1 MSKLNIYEKITEII
15 DKKSLQDGN
24 IINVGNY
31 EIVAK
36 PEYVEVKGKTSISH
50 YKIVFRKK
58 DKPQFCYI
66 DFEVERGKSENS
78 INLYIDEFSCSYAEK
93 TKGEG
98 LKMLVALANYIH
110 NKAEEQGVQCSA
122 IELTALPIGQRHGH
136 SNDLTDLVYYYQ
148 SIGFNMVSVSEE
160 ELFSNISDYEEDGVL
175 MKADFNE
182 FLEMHRSLLTGGKKN
197 KNIYYMKYSKKR
209 RITKKGTKKRNRT
222 RKYKKGG
229 MERVY
234 QTYPMLF
241 RDGNYFMPN
250 RSGVPIV
257 QPGEA
262 VANAEPI
269 NIPIA
274 RATVSPAMAEPMPNS
289 SWFDVAEPPVA
300 RAINPRLEKVYADID
315 LHGMPPGEPDI
326 AVLLNRNPEFNL
338 SYTDRSG
345 LTLLDK
351 AINLSSMKAFNQ
363 IINMPNIELDTMM
376 HSLNYLNETI
386 AKLPK
391 NRTRPQMKELLI
403 TKMRE
408 KGFDI

>member
-1 MSKLNIYEKITEII
+1 MSELNIYEKIKLMI
-15 DKKSLQDGN
+15 DKESLKKGD
-24 IINVGNY
+24 IINVGDY

-36 PEYVEVKGKTSISH
+36 PEYIDMRGKTSISH
-50 YKIVFRKK
+50 YKTVFRKK

-66 DFEVERGKSENS
+66 EFEVERGKPENS
-78 INLYIDEFSCSYAEK
+78 IELYIDTFSCSYAEK

-148 SIGFNMVSVSEE
+148 SIGFNMVSISEE

-175 MKADFNE
+175 MTADFNE
-182 FLEMHRSLLTGGKKN
+182 FLEMHRSLLTGGKKIN

-241 RDGNYFMPN
+241 RDGN
-250 RSGVPIV
+250 

-262 VANAEPI
+262 VAHAEPI

-274 RATVSPAMAEPMPNS
+274 RATVSQAIGEPMPNS
-289 SWFDVAEPPVA
+289 SWFVVAEPPVA

-345 LTLLDK
+345 FTLLDK

-391 NRTRPQMKELLI
+391 NKTRPQMKELLI
-403 TKMRE
+403 SKMRE

>member
-1 MSKLNIYEKITEII
+1 MSELDIYEKIKLIT
-15 DKKSLQDGN
+15 DKESLKKGN

-31 EIVAK
+31 EILAK
-36 PEYVEVKGKTSISH
+36 PEYINMGSKTSISH
-50 YKIVFRKK
+50 YKTVFRKK

-66 DFEVERGKSENS
+66 DFEVERGKPENS
-78 INLYIDEFSCSYAEK
+78 IELYIDEFSCSYAEK

-110 NKAEEQGVQCSA
+110 NKAEEQGVQSSA

-136 SNDLTDLVYYYQ
+136 SNDLTELVYYYQ
-148 SIGFNMVSVSEE
+148 SIGFNMVNITEE

-175 MKADFNE
+175 MRANFNE

-197 KNIYYMKYSKKR
+197 KNIYYMKYSKKK

-234 QTYPMLF
+234 QTYP
-241 RDGNYFMPN
+241 NT
-250 RSGVPIV
+250 SGVPRL
-257 QPGEA
+257 QQGEA
-262 VANAEPI
+262 VAYATPI

-274 RATVSPAMAEPMPNS
+274 RATVSPVMAEPMPNS

-300 RAINPRLEKVYADID
+300 RAINTRLEKVYADID

-326 AVLLNRNPEFNL
+326 AVLLNRNPDFNL

>member
-1 MSKLNIYEKITEII
+1 M
-15 DKKSLQDGN
+15 
-24 IINVGNY
+24 
-31 EIVAK
+31 
-36 PEYVEVKGKTSISH
+36 
-50 YKIVFRKK
+50 R
-58 DKPQFCYI
+58 
-66 DFEVERGKSENS
+66 
-78 INLYIDEFSCSYAEK
+78 
-93 TKGEG
+93 
-98 LKMLVALANYIH
+98 AN
-110 NKAEEQGVQCSA
+110 
-122 IELTALPIGQRHGH
+122 
-136 SNDLTDLVYYYQ
+136 
-148 SIGFNMVSVSEE
+148 
-160 ELFSNISDYEEDGVL
+160 
-175 MKADFNE
+175 FNE

-197 KNIYYMKYSKKR
+197 KNIYYMKYSKKK

-234 QTYPMLF
+234 QTYP
-241 RDGNYFMPN
+241 NT
-250 RSGVPIV
+250 SGVPRL
-257 QPGEA
+257 QQGEA
-262 VANAEPI
+262 VAYATPI

-274 RATVSPAMAEPMPNS
+274 RATVSPVMAEPMPNS

-300 RAINPRLEKVYADID
+300 RAINTRLEKVYADID

-326 AVLLNRNPEFNL
+326 AVLLNRNPDFNL

>member
-1 MSKLNIYEKITEII
+1 MSELDIYEKIKLIT
-15 DKKSLQDGN
+15 DKESLKKGN

-31 EIVAK
+31 EILAK
-36 PEYVEVKGKTSISH
+36 PEYINMGSKNSISH
-50 YKIVFRKK
+50 YKTVFRKK

-66 DFEVERGKSENS
+66 EFKIERGKPENS
-78 INLYIDEFSCSYAEK
+78 IELYIDEFSCSYAEK

-110 NKAEEQGVQCSA
+110 NKAEEQGVQSSA

-136 SNDLTDLVYYYQ
+136 SNDLTELVYYYQ
-148 SIGFNMVSVSEE
+148 SIGFNMVNITEE

-175 MKADFNE
+175 MRANFNE

-197 KNIYYMKYSKKR
+197 KNIYYMKYSKKK

-234 QTYPMLF
+234 QTYP
-241 RDGNYFMPN
+241 NT
-250 RSGVPIV
+250 SGVPRL
-257 QPGEA
+257 QQGEA
-262 VANAEPI
+262 VAYATPI

-274 RATVSPAMAEPMPNS
+274 RATVSPVMAEPMPNS

-300 RAINPRLEKVYADID
+300 RAINTRLEKVYADID

-326 AVLLNRNPEFNL
+326 AVLLNRNPDFNL

>member
-1 MSKLNIYEKITEII
+1 
-15 DKKSLQDGN
+15 
-24 IINVGNY
+24 
-31 EIVAK
+31 
-36 PEYVEVKGKTSISH
+36 
-50 YKIVFRKK
+50 
-58 DKPQFCYI
+58 
-66 DFEVERGKSENS
+66 
-78 INLYIDEFSCSYAEK
+78 
-93 TKGEG
+93 
-98 LKMLVALANYIH
+98 
-110 NKAEEQGVQCSA
+110 
-122 IELTALPIGQRHGH
+122 
-136 SNDLTDLVYYYQ
+136 
-148 SIGFNMVSVSEE
+148 
-160 ELFSNISDYEEDGVL
+160 
-175 MKADFNE
+175 
-182 FLEMHRSLLTGGKKN
+182 
-197 KNIYYMKYSKKR
+197 MKYSKKR

-241 RDGNYFMPN
+241 RDGN
-250 RSGVPIV
+250 

-262 VANAEPI
+262 VAHAEPI

-274 RATVSPAMAEPMPNS
+274 RATVSPAMGEPMPNS

-345 LTLLDK
+345 FTLLDK

-391 NRTRPQMKELLI
+391 NKTRPQMKELLI
-403 TKMRE
+403 SKMRE